1 MRRRSAFAIAAAAA
15 AIAALAGVA
24 LSKPLALPVTP
35 EAITVAARPITS
47 FHPGDDTAR
56 FGALAFR
63 GGLVL
68 TSEFKGFGGI
78 SGFSLGGSGRFLAVT
93 DAGVFLSGHL
103 DTDGDTPTGLS
114 DVKAAAVLDQ
124 ASRPQAS
131 RGRGDVEALTIG
143 PDGVYVA
150 MEDVNEIWR
159 YPSDPLGKA
168 GALVPAPAIRDLR
181 RNLGLESLAFIPSG
195 PLQGALVGI
204 GEQGADSKADLPGFI
219 IGGRKPGT
227 FTVAKSGVFS
237 ATDLALGPSGE
248 MYLLERHYAPTTG
261 VKMQIRRFQL
271 ADVTAGG
278 RLQGEVLGTFDMGY
292 EIDNMEGLAVT
303 TNGAGETLLTLVSDD
318 NFNPLQR
325 TILLRFA
332 VIRD

>member
-1 MRRRSAFAIAAAAA
+1 MRRRGAFALTAGALLV
-15 AIAALAGVA
+15 ALAGVA
-24 LSKPLALPVTP
+24 LSKPLALPATP
-35 EAITVAARPITS
+35 EAITVTAQPIRT
-47 FHPGDDTAR
+47 FHPGDETAR

-68 TSEFKGFGGI
+68 TSDFRGFGGI
-78 SGFSLGGSGRFLAVT
+78 SGFSLSGSGRFLAVT

-114 DVKAAAVLDQ
+114 EVKAAAVLDQ
-124 ASRPQAS
+124 AGRPQAT
-131 RGRGDVEALTIG
+131 RGRGDVEALAVG

-159 YPSDPLGKA
+159 YPPDPLGKA
-168 GALVPAPAIRDLR
+168 GAMVPAPGIRNLR

-204 GEQGADSKADLPGFI
+204 GEEGADKTADLPGFI
-219 IGGRKPGT
+219 IGGRKPGN
-227 FTVAKSGVFS
+227 FTVAKSGVFN
-237 ATDLALGPSGE
+237 ATDLALGPAGE
-248 MYLLERHYAPTTG
+248 MYLLERHYAVTTG

-271 ADVTAGG
+271 AEVKPGA
-278 RLQGEVLGTFDMGY
+278 RLVGEVLGTFDMGY

-303 TNGAGETLLTLVSDD
+303 TGAGGETLLTLVSDD

-332 VIRD
+332 VIAD